1 MAVSRWLGVG
11 GGHMGRHSQAEIVGI
26 LEGIALFANLTRRQ
40 LKAAAKVC
48 HSVEYEPGA
57 VMMKELDVGQHLV
70 VITSGT
76 AKVTRGG
83 RTLAT
88 VRPGDVIGEMA
99 IIDGDARSA
108 TVSADSKVEGI
119 AIYRTAFRKLLDE
132 HPTMCSKLLLAQTAR
147 LRALDKKAAIYG

>member
-1 MAVSRWLGVG
+1 MAVSRRLDVG
-11 GGHMGRHSQAEIVGI
+11 GGHMGRHSQAEIIGI
-26 LEGIALFANLTRRQ
+26 LEGIPLFAHLTKRQ

-76 AKVTRGG
+76 VKVARSG

-88 VRPGDVIGEMA
+88 VGPGDAIGEMA
-99 IIDGDARSA
+99 IIDGEARSA
-108 TVSADSKVEGI
+108 TVTADSRVEGI

-147 LRALDKKAAIYG
+147 LRALDKTAALYG